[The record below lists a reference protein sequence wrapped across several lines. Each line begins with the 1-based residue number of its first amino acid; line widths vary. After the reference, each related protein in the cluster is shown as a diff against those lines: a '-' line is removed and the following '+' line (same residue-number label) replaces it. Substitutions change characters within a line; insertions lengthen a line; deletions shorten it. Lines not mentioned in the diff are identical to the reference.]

1 MQFSHVPRRDTL
13 PACREGECCGGTVD
27 AMKRVWV
34 VLSVLLLVF
43 TGCAREAPQ
52 TTATAS
58 ASAVPPVVVGATDDQ
73 TTQVIAQLY
82 AQALTARGRA
92 ATVASVD
99 DDPNTQ
105 VSRLMAGEL
114 DLMPAYAWSA
124 AEALQADTGDA
135 QSLVPDLAAALDGEV
150 AVLQPS
156 KVDRAWVFVS
166 AKAGQSLLGLPNR
179 TRIVAPTAWRAAG
192 DGEAGVKA
200 VYGVNPTVTVVD
212 DVDARLKQ
220 VQDGAIGVFDG
231 TDPQSR
237 ADGVHP
243 VEDPKTMVS
252 ADPQVAL
259 LRLELSE
266 DDTVLEVVQQL
277 HAKLDNAAIVSIREQ
292 AATSGVPDAVAQWL
306 QAHPLS

>member
-1 MQFSHVPRRDTL
+1 
-13 PACREGECCGGTVD
+13 
-27 AMKRVWV
+27 MKRVWV

-52 TTATAS
+52 TSATAS

-92 ATVASVD
+92 TTVASVD
-99 DDPNTQ
+99 ADANTQ

-114 DLMPAYAWSA
+114 DLVPAYAWTA
-124 AEALQADTGDA
+124 AETLQADTGDA
-135 QSLVPDLAAALDGEV
+135 QSLVSDLAAALDGEV

-179 TRIVAPTAWRAAG
+179 TRIVAPTAWRGAG

-212 DVDARLKQ
+212 DADARLKQ
-220 VQDGAIGVFDG
+220 VLDGAIGVFDG

-237 ADGVHP
+237 ADGVHT

-306 QAHPLS
+306 KTHPLS

>member
-1 MQFSHVPRRDTL
+1 MR
-13 PACREGECCGGTVD
+13 
-27 AMKRVWV
+27 RVWV

-43 TGCAREAPQ
+43 TGCAREAPH
-52 TTATAS
+52 TSDTAS
-58 ASAVPPVVVGATDDQ
+58 AAAVPHVVVGATGDQ

-82 AQALTARGRA
+82 AQALTARGRS

-99 DDPNTQ
+99 ADPNTQ

-114 DLMPAYAWSA
+114 DLVPAYSWSA
-124 AEALQADTGDA
+124 AEALQADTGDP
-135 QSLVPDLAAALDGEV
+135 QSLVSDLAAALDGEV

-179 TRIVAPTAWRAAG
+179 TRIVAPSAWRVAG

-200 VYGVNPTVTVVD
+200 VYGANPTVTVVD

-237 ADGVHP
+237 ADGVHL

-259 LRLELSE
+259 LRLELSQ
-266 DDTVLEVVQQL
+266 DDTVLDVVQRL
-277 HAKLDNAAIVSIREQ
+277 HAKLDNNAIVSIRER

-306 QAHPLS
+306 RENPLG

>member
-1 MQFSHVPRRDTL
+1 MRRL
-13 PACREGECCGGTVD
+13 A
-27 AMKRVWV
+27 
-34 VLSVLLLVF
+34 VLLLSLVVVMA
-43 TGCAREAPQ
+43 GCARAAPVQ
-52 TTATAS
+52 TSEPAAS
-58 ASAVPPVVVGATDDQ
+58 ATVARLRVGATSDQ

-82 AQALTARGRA
+82 VSALSARGRA
-92 ATVASVD
+92 ATVEMVD
-99 DDPNTQ
+99 ADPNSQ

-135 QSLVPDLAAALDGEV
+135 ESLVPDLAAALDGEV

-166 AKAGQSLLGLPNR
+166 AKAGQSMLGLPNR
-179 TRIVAPTAWRAAG
+179 ARIVAPTAWRAAG

-212 DVDARLKQ
+212 DVDDRLKQ

-231 TDPQSR
+231 TDPQSG
-237 ADGVHP
+237 ADGVHL
-243 VEDPKTMVS
+243 VEDPRTMIS

-266 DDTVLEVVQQL
+266 DDTVLEVVQLL
-277 HAKLDNAAIVSIREQ
+277 HAKLDNAAIVAIREQ